1 MDKKLG
7 FKDFLSVDYAPG
19 EPDQVKYN
27 AKKRKVEAKAGYCSD
42 KCCGSDVKAEDCP
55 CPADCPHCD
64 CNKNVEEALSL
75 QQRMKRS
82 RTMKKYASRM
92 KIGRQKA
99 ARRMADPKRLKRRA
113 QKQARNM
120 LAKKL
125 AKADYSSL
133 SFSRKQE
140 IEKRLQKMKP
150 RLDRMAKKL
159 LPKMRKLEQERKRG
173 GARPKLDK
181 AIAKND

>member
-1 MDKKLG
+1 MGKKLG

-42 KCCGSDVKAEDCP
+42 DCCGSDVKREDCN
-55 CPADCPHCD
+55 CPSDCEHCD

-75 QQRMKRS
+75 QQRMKKS

-99 ARRMADPKRLKRRA
+99 ARRTADPKRLAKRARR
-113 QKQARNM
+113 QARNM

-140 IEKRLQKMKP
+140 IEKRLEKLAP
-150 RLDRMAKKL
+150 RIDRMAKKL

-173 GARPKLDK
+173 KSGATLDK